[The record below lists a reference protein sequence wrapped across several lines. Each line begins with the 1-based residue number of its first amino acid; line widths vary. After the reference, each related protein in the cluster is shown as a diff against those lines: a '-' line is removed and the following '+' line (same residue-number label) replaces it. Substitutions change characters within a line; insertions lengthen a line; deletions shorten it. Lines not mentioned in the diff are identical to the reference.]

1 VTRDELADYAE
12 NTIRMSRERFT
23 GVGAVKYQITPDEQA
38 FERSSIAVML
48 AGLREELLDQIN
60 YIVMTDILIQRRL
73 AQLAQA
79 DELSLAPGEDY
90 VDALNRE
97 VGDGWEAKR
106 EA

>member
-1 VTRDELADYAE
+1 MTRDELADYAE
-12 NTIRMSRERFT
+12 NTIRMARDRFT
-23 GVGAVKYQITPDEQA
+23 GVGAVKYQITPTEQA
-38 FERSSIAVML
+38 FERSTIPVML

-60 YIVMTDILIQRRL
+60 YIVMTDILIQRSLEYL
-73 AQLAQA
+73 ASCGLYALK
-79 DELSLAPGEDY
+79 EGEDY